1 MKEYWIDF
9 SGYVKVEAENAD
21 EAERKFW
28 DAVNTKCPFLAKDG
42 FNDDVWDLDATEEVT
57 NFPSAINNPN
67 APNLQDIE
75 DFWNDK

>member
-1 MKEYWIDF
+1 MKEFWIDF
-9 SGYVKVEAENAD
+9 SGYLKVEADNAD

-28 DAVNTKCPFLAKDG
+28 HAINTKCPFLGKDG
-42 FNDDVWDLDATEEVT
+42 FSDDVWDVDATQEV
-57 NFPSAINNPN
+57 NEIPAIDNPN

>member
-1 MKEYWIDF
+1 MKKFWIDF
-9 SGYVKVEAENAD
+9 SGYVTVEAENAD

-28 DAVNTKCPFLAKDG
+28 HAINTKCPFLTWGG
-42 FNDDVWDLDATEEVT
+42 FSDDVWDVDATTEVDEIST
-57 NFPSAINNPN
+57 IDNPN